1 MSNKVLNYAGKRPMS
16 LAFLVMSNLTLCLLF
31 SGLLTPT
38 PSKAQPVPPNP
49 PANNENTNCPNY
61 TTNTVKNCPEII
73 NHGTLDHMTNC
84 VKLGDPLPDP
94 TYTPGTAT
102 AGSIVTVI
110 TETCANTAT
119 ASTNP
124 VSYSFKWA
132 YYPPKPTGNLVPGTY
147 TTKAVELCVSSDTN
161 DCSSPSAY
169 TMGTVTW
176 NVVNTRITKKSTS
189 IDLSKIK
196 AVIEGAQAAASVV
209 GGSCKTSVGS
219 FSGSQDIETQD
230 ICCAYNATSQ
240 QFNVPGK
247 KVTTSVNFNIPVFS
261 QECSSPKFPV
271 LGGAFMLN
279 ATEKVDIKGTI
290 SGKEIS
296 VCGDTSDLCL
306 SASGSLTISGTI
318 GLSVIGISSDYLSA
332 NAGFQGSGT
341 ISGQYCQKPTG
352 EVGVWVYDPT
362 ASSLV
367 GCVKSVDLVGY
378 VTVFGGFKK
387 SVSCNLY
394 KGSCL

>member
-161 DCSSPSAY
+161 DCSSPGAY

-176 NVVNTRITKKSTS
+176 HVINTRTTSSSATISFDPLIHGMKAVLEEIPAGWKFDNKGSVLFTKETKTTPFCCGDGSVGVESEVSGKLSGTVVGTCATPSYPLPITLGICKVQLVGAGTLGIDAQINSKSTS
-189 IDLSKIK
+189 CPNDPPGHYCLIPNVTFTATGSINLS
-196 AVIEGAQAAASVV
+196 AFSSSLFYVTGAFS
-209 GGSCKTSVGS
+209 GGSAW
-219 FSGSQDIETQD
+219 SGTW
-230 ICCAYNATSQ
+230 CWYNANGVRD
-240 QFNVPGK
+240 FDD
-247 KVTTSVNFNIPVFS
+247 
-261 QECSSPKFPV
+261 QENYKLCYNDITLTGSYTILNGASKAISIILVKGNCPPK
-271 LGGAFMLN
+271 N
-279 ATEKVDIKGTI
+279 KT
-290 SGKEIS
+290 
-296 VCGDTSDLCL
+296 
-306 SASGSLTISGTI
+306 
-318 GLSVIGISSDYLSA
+318 
-332 NAGFQGSGT
+332 
-341 ISGQYCQKPTG
+341 
-352 EVGVWVYDPT
+352 
-362 ASSLV
+362 
-367 GCVKSVDLVGY
+367 
-378 VTVFGGFKK
+378 
-387 SVSCNLY
+387 
-394 KGSCL
+394 